1 MNNEWE
7 KTIHQTAFEF
17 LKFKERSG
25 AIHILEKSSLC
36 LSSSF
41 DTWMD
46 GDRQLTGWHL
56 YIKVPMNL
64 KEQLNVNMKEE
75 ISESYEEA
83 LGADDYL
90 REIHVEIKKITN
102 SKDYSFHSDGS
113 YLAIGPKYDY
123 DVVLSFAGEDRDYVE
138 KVANKLLYKG
148 IKVFYDNFE
157 TVDNWGKDFIL
168 ILTKFT
174 GKKLNI
180 VLFSFPKIMKIK
192 YGLIMNVGV
201 LKLNLL
207 ESKKNT
213 YYL

>member
-17 LKFKERSG
+17 LKFKERSD
-25 AIHILEKSSLC
+25 AIYILERSSLC
-36 LSSSF
+36 LSASF

-64 KEQLNVNMKEE
+64 KEQLTETMKEE

-102 SKDYSFHSDGS
+102 SKDYSFHSDGD

-157 TVDNWGKDFIL
+157 TVDNWGKDLYTHFDEIYRKKAKYCVIFI
-168 ILTKFT
+168 
-174 GKKLNI
+174 
-180 VLFSFPKIMKIK
+180 
-192 YGLIMNVGV
+192 
-201 LKLNLL
+201 
-207 ESKKNT
+207 SKNYENKVWTNHE
-213 YYL
+213 